1 MLYGI
6 VVWYRCVFNDVFN
19 VTIYYRMLLYKIYDF
34 DVKFNYSDI
43 NVYFVQTRM
52 QALISTLQGDIF
64 RVYESLRNPVPTKNI
79 TQKRCFL
86 QNHKNTEKEIFAF
99 WVITFESN
107 KIFTCLAPQN
117 DHLILSF
124 VKDNYSYTVCAP
136 L

>member
-6 VVWYRCVFNDVFN
+6 VIRYICVLNDVFN
-19 VTIYYRMLLYKIYDF
+19 VTLYYRMLLYKIYDF

-79 TQKRCFL
+79 TQTA
-86 QNHKNTEKEIFAF
+86 QT
-99 WVITFESN
+99 
-107 KIFTCLAPQN
+107 
-117 DHLILSF
+117 
-124 VKDNYSYTVCAP
+124 
-136 L
+136 